1 MSETEPNHPWFGWNL
16 DGNRG
21 DGKNCIKWTS
31 LVPGSYRWRSCVQT
45 THPVAWRASLT
56 SCCASFSW
64 TYLPQ
69 TWMKMARGR
78 WDWSTEYSLWH
89 NRCLDTYETVEYL
102 QLLSKFKVVQ
112 CNLQTDEISE
122 LPRSGWGGS
131 SLIWS
136 CSIKYILVK
145 KHSWLKEPLFVD
157 DCPLG
162 KSWFSMLV
170 KWIYTSPSV
179 TGNLISNPART
190 KVWKINLSTKFHAF
204 KLWICQY

>member
-1 MSETEPNHPWFGWNL
+1 
-16 DGNRG
+16 
-21 DGKNCIKWTS
+21 
-31 LVPGSYRWRSCVQT
+31 
-45 THPVAWRASLT
+45 
-56 SCCASFSW
+56 
-64 TYLPQ
+64 
-69 TWMKMARGR
+69 
-78 WDWSTEYSLWH
+78 
-89 NRCLDTYETVEYL
+89 VEYL

-162 KSWFSMLV
+162 KSWFSMLM
-170 KWIYTSPSV
+170 KRIYTSPSV
-179 TGNLISNPART
+179 TGNLISSPCLNKGLKNKLEHQVSCIQTMDLSILDGWPRVNMPFDERFARRDG
-190 KVWKINLSTKFHAF
+190 
-204 KLWICQY
+204 